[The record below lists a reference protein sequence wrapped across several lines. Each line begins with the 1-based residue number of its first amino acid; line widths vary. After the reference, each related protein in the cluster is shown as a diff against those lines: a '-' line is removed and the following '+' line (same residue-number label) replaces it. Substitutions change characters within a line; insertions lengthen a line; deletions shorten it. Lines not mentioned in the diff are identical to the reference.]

1 MGLFL
6 GRGAR
11 KRARRPLSPRDGH
24 ASNYN
29 DRVLSLRY
37 VYVLALSIWF
47 GGIITLAAIVSPLS
61 EAVSAGSISR
71 SYVTGALVLTT
82 LFGMALLGP
91 RPSGFFAGFGVA
103 VTMFAL
109 TLYAGLQLRTLSIN
123 LLALIAAGG
132 LALLFWEARDG
143 TRAA

>member
-1 MGLFL
+1 
-6 GRGAR
+6 
-11 KRARRPLSPRDGH
+11 
-24 ASNYN
+24 
-29 DRVLSLRY
+29 VLLLRY

-47 GGIITLAAIVSPLS
+47 GGIIAVAAIVSP
-61 EAVSAGSISR
+61 VSDASVGRFYQTSYIS
-71 SYVTGALVLTT
+71 GALVLTT

-91 RPSGFFAGFGVA
+91 RPSGFFARFGVA

-109 TLYAGLQLRTLSIN
+109 TLYTGLHLRTLSIN
-123 LLALIAAGG
+123 LLGLIAAGG